1 MSTKVCLE
9 CGATCKTLPDGSY
22 SCAYCGASFTDE
34 DFEPK
39 RSVASAEQ
47 PANAGPALPTSDG
60 IYENNKNGVVEIRTD
75 TSAASGFIISGKG
88 LVLTNAHAVV
98 EDNNRVANNIYVKIG
113 ESFVRAHVI
122 ALGDTNTGNAD
133 SADLALLALE
143 GMPREAGSLSLGD
156 SSAVK
161 IGQHVYYIGNSKGE
175 GICMTGGIVS
185 DNNRKV
191 NARYYLMTDAAT
203 NPGNSGGPLFNEDGK
218 VIGVHVSARNE
229 AVGMKYAIPINTAY
243 AFLNRVEDQLN
254 VRHNTLADNISPSQ
268 QTTESAAA
276 FSLILAGVTLL
287 VENIKFIQNIISAIR
302 GR

>member
-9 CGATCKTLPDGSY
+9 CGATCKETTEGNY
-22 SCAYCGASFTDE
+22 SCPYCGSNFTDADFAPKQSKAAPQQPVNAAPAHASSE
-34 DFEPK
+34 D
-39 RSVASAEQ
+39 
-47 PANAGPALPTSDG
+47 
-60 IYENNKNGVVEIRTD
+60 IYANNKNGVVEIRTD
-75 TSAASGFIISGKG
+75 TSAASGFIISKKG
-88 LVLTNAHAVV
+88 LVLTNAHAII
-98 EDNNRVANNIYVKIG
+98 EEGNRVANNIYVKIG

-122 ALGDTNTGNAD
+122 ALGDTDTSNAK

-143 GMPREAGSLSLGD
+143 GMPSEAINLSLGD
-156 SSAVK
+156 SNAVK

-243 AFLNRVEDQLN
+243 AFLNRVEDKLN
-254 VRHNTLADNISPSQ
+254 VAHNTLADDVSSSQ
-268 QTTESAAA
+268 HTTESAGA

-287 VENIKFIQNIISAIR
+287 VENIKFIQSIINAIR
-302 GR
+302 HK

>member
-1 MSTKVCLE
+1 MSTKSCLE
-9 CGATCKTLPDGSY
+9 CGAACKSVADGSY
-22 SCAYCGASFTDE
+22 VCAYCGATFTEE
-34 DFEPK
+34 DFAPK
-39 RSVASAEQ
+39 RPAKETAASA
-47 PANAGPALPTSDG
+47 PAAPAHPSSED
-60 IYENNKNGVVEIRTD
+60 IYENSKNGVVEIRTD
-75 TSAASGFIISGKG
+75 TSAASGFIISAKG

-122 ALGDTNTGNAD
+122 ALGDTDTGNPK

-143 GMPREAGSLSLGD
+143 GMPHDAKSLSLGD

-191 NARYYLMTDAAT
+191 NQRYYLMTDAAT

-243 AFLNRVEDQLN
+243 AFLNRVEDKLD
-254 VRHNTLADNISPSQ
+254 VRHNTLADDISPSQ
-268 QTTESAAA
+268 QTTESAAV
-276 FSLILAGVTLL
+276 FSLVLAGVTLL
-287 VENIKFIQNIISAIR
+287 VENIKFIQSIISTIR
-302 GR
+302 GK